1 MTLWKNIARIAKLP
15 YLVSELKKTS
25 LLLGRKVRNV
35 CQEGRSMGNSKNI
48 KKNNK
53 TTTKQQQQQQQQQN
67 DNNKQYM
74 R

>member
-15 YLVSELKKTS
+15 YLVSELKKMS

-48 KKNNK
+48 KKKQQNNNNNK
-53 TTTKQQQQQQQQQN
+53 MTTI
-67 DNNKQYM
+67 NNI
-74 R
+74 